1 MMYHVTHFFFITNVA
16 IMSKQWISNK
26 GWWRM
31 GYFPP
36 ELGDNMHYM
45 EAVTL
50 ERIQSLLTFPGKR
63 LVDYYVI

>member
-1 MMYHVTHFFFITNVA
+1 
-16 IMSKQWISNK
+16 
-26 GWWRM
+26 M